1 MKREI
6 LLCLLTNATF
16 FFFWI
21 LSRFARVS
29 ARYEWTGELLDVG
42 AAYSYVGERLLR
54 IYFQL
59 QSMVLMQTLKNQS
72 GF

>member
-1 MKREI
+1 M
-6 LLCLLTNATF
+6 
-16 FFFWI
+16 
-21 LSRFARVS
+21 S

-42 AAYSYVGERLLR
+42 SAYSYVGERLLR

-59 QSMVLMQTLKNQS
+59 QSTVLMQTLKNQS